1 MMKRVERPRNEVR
14 VMRLATGELGFVQ
27 FEEDGDWRW
36 CAKLYG
42 KNWKGLQQHARE
54 INEALEKPV
63 VNLEELD
70 SMYMDNTL
78 VRLDELM
85 TLVRHENKQ
94 QVLKWGV
101 RKATAFEWMTYLTKE
116 AGELAEAVAKHEYSK
131 ETDTQKKPK
140 KKAIVNEAIQV
151 ATVALKIAEIYLEF
165 VEEND
170 GT

>member
-1 MMKRVERPRNEVR
+1 MKRPMNEYRLVRDKFGFLAMAFFDPTGKMHESKYLLTACRRIEDVYERIGQY
-14 VMRLATGELGFVQ
+14 LIAA
-27 FEEDGDWRW
+27 D
-36 CAKLYG
+36 
-42 KNWKGLQQHARE
+42 
-54 INEALEKPV
+54 KPV
-63 VNLEELD
+63 VNLEELN